1 MQAGD
6 RVMVYDSPGFP
17 LDHYLYATV
26 LTPSETGE
34 ADHKVLVGALVI
46 VDHPGN
52 LSHGAQRF
60 VPAKKILTAGD
71 AKKMAEDTRAKLA
84 IERDGDKRK
93 SLMDQIKNHE
103 FVATQLAE

>member
-26 LTPSETGE
+26 LTPSD
-34 ADHKVLVGALVI
+34 AGAVVF

-52 LSHGAQRF
+52 PSHGQQCF
-60 VPAKKILTAGD
+60 VAAKKILTAAD
-71 AKKMAEDTRAKLA
+71 VKKKAEDLRAELA
-84 IERDGDKRK
+84 TQRDADKRK
-93 SLMDQIKNHE
+93 TLMEHIKGQE
-103 FVATQLAE
+103 FVATQLD

>member
-26 LTPSETGE
+26 LTPSD
-34 ADHKVLVGALVI
+34 AGALVV

-52 LSHGAQRF
+52 VSDGKQKF
-60 VPAKKILTAGD
+60 VPAAQIMRKGD
-71 AKKMAEDTRAKLA
+71 ALRMAQETKASLA
-84 IERDGDKRK
+84 GARDADQRK
-93 SLMDQIKNHE
+93 TLLEQVKHHE
-103 FVATQLAE
+103 FVAEQLAE